1 MAGAGRQT
9 HNRRNSTAREGA
21 KILPFR
27 RELTIN
33 LGVIIFLFILLYLA
47 ASIIRSAT
55 RESYSVYTVGREESL
70 NGNQTYRALILRNE
84 QVVSSRWAGYVDM
97 FAPESGHVSIG
108 SVVTSVDEIGTYS
121 EKIKEVAELQSL
133 SREELRTFKTR
144 LQKLALS
151 YDGASF
157 SSVYES
163 RGAISAFFSTHIG
176 KASLDVL
183 EGNAALN
190 EFFHLYKSDTP
201 GMILYYKDGFE
212 SRRPEDI
219 TAADFEN
226 SDYQRDNTANL
237 VTPGDFLYKLV
248 DSENWTL
255 VIPLSAEDAAKYGSQ
270 SRIDL
275 TFLKNGLKTT
285 ADAGIFNGPDG
296 SILLRL
302 DLSRYMV
309 QFATDRFTEVRLE
322 GFGSEGYKI
331 PVSCRVEES
340 VYLIPR
346 EFETVKEDGTPD
358 GFYQETVNGSEQT
371 IRHIMPTVYLR
382 DEKYCYVS
390 RQDLPA
396 ESVLIRQD
404 SQERYTIRLTSRMT
418 GVYQVNAGYTVF
430 SPVEILEESADYLL
444 VRRGTEQ
451 GIATFDQ
458 VLLNGAQYTDGQILR

>member
-1 MAGAGRQT
+1 MAGTGRQT
-9 HNRRNSTAREGA
+9 QKRRSSKGREGA

-47 ASIIRSAT
+47 VSVIRSAT
-55 RESYSVYTVGREESL
+55 RESYSTFTVGREESL

-84 QVVSSRWAGYVDM
+84 QLVTSRWAGYVDM
-97 FAPESGHVSIG
+97 FAPECGHVSIG

-133 SREELRTFKTR
+133 SRDELRNFKTR
-144 LQKLALS
+144 LQKLSLN
-151 YDGASF
+151 YDSRSF
-157 SSVYES
+157 SAVYES
-163 RGAISAFFSTHIG
+163 RGAISAFFSTHVG

-190 EFFHLYKSDTP
+190 EFFHLYKSDTT

-212 SRRPEDI
+212 GRKPEAV
-219 TAADFEN
+219 TALDFE
-226 SDYQRDNTANL
+226 SRDYQRESTARL
-237 VTPGDFLYKLV
+237 VTLGDFLYKLV

-255 VIPLSAEDAAKYGSQ
+255 VVPLTAEEAAKYASL

-275 TFLKNGLKTT
+275 TFLKNGLQTT
-285 ADAGIFNGPDG
+285 AAAQVYNGPDG
-296 SILLRL
+296 SLLLRL

-309 QFATDRFTEVRLE
+309 QFATDRFTEIRLE
-322 GFGSEGYKI
+322 GFGSEGLKI
-331 PVSCRVEES
+331 PVSCRVEEN

-346 EFETVKEDGTPD
+346 EFETVREDGEPD
-358 GFYQETVNGSEQT
+358 GFYQELVTGSEQT
-371 IRHIMPTVYLR
+371 IRHITPAVYKR
-382 DEKYCYVS
+382 DDRYCYVS

-396 ESVLIRQD
+396 ESVLIRQN
-404 SQERYTIRLTSRMT
+404 SQDRYTIRLTAALT

-430 SPVEILEESADYLL
+430 CPVEILEESGDYLL
-444 VRRGTEQ
+444 VKRGTER
-451 GIATFDQ
+451 GIATFDE
-458 VLLNGAQYTDGQILR
+458 VLLNGTRYTDGQILR